1 MNAKR
6 TIQYTLLLLLAFT
19 LGTGACSKMDEE
31 YKDFTKGGE
40 IIYTGKV
47 DSLKI
52 FPGKNRFKLSWAL
65 VSDQRISKCRVFWN
79 EGEDSITV
87 PVQRTDGVDYL
98 DAIINGLEERTY
110 TFNIYTYDDAGHRS
124 VPVDTLGNVY
134 GNAYQ
139 ATLFNRPVKRVTFKK
154 DTSSII
160 WSGANSTN
168 VRVELSYLDTLDVQR
183 IYSVSKAD
191 TLIKLPAF
199 KQGSTFHYRTLY
211 LPHPNALDTFYSA
224 YEDRQIP

>member
-87 PVQRTDGVDYL
+87 PVQRT
-98 DAIINGLEERTY
+98 
-110 TFNIYTYDDAGHRS
+110 
-124 VPVDTLGNVY
+124 
-134 GNAYQ
+134 
-139 ATLFNRPVKRVTFKK
+139 
-154 DTSSII
+154 
-160 WSGANSTN
+160 
-168 VRVELSYLDTLDVQR
+168 
-183 IYSVSKAD
+183 
-191 TLIKLPAF
+191 
-199 KQGSTFHYRTLY
+199 
-211 LPHPNALDTFYSA
+211 
-224 YEDRQIP
+224 